1 MVFASSPISVEKSRA
16 GPGVAG
22 GPKKLDRCGV
32 KHEIVALILIGI
44 RGSWEKRLNAAKAR
58 WTPTPGI
65 LYEYQNKGVA
75 KFAIRKSLIPKGRI
89 LVVSGWQRPKWA
101 P

>member
-32 KHEIVALILIGI
+32 KHEIEALILTGI
-44 RGSWEKRLNAAKAR
+44 RRGEEKRLNAAKAR
-58 WTPTPGI
+58 WAPTPGI
-65 LYEYQNKGVA
+65 LYEYQNKDITEFV
-75 KFAIRKSLIPKGRI
+75 IRKLLILKGAI
-89 LVVSGWQRPKWA
+89 LVVLGLQRG
-101 P
+101 